1 MGRDFQEEVA
11 ERARADAADARA
23 AAAAGAPPASP
34 APGQPAAPA
43 WGAGAGQGMYPS
55 PAVASAARAGA
66 ATNGARQFGAN
77 GARAP
82 VFAATPDLQAR
93 RRLASAAPL
102 HVQHCKIVCPLWLGT
117 G

>member
-1 MGRDFQEEVA
+1 VA

-23 AAAAGAPPASP
+23 AAAAGGPPVSP

-43 WGAGAGQGMYPS
+43 WGAGAGQGTYPS
-55 PAVASAARAGA
+55 PAAAGTARAAA

-93 RRLASAAPL
+93 RRLALAAPL
-102 HVQHCKIVCPLWLGT
+102 HVQHCAILYPLWLGT